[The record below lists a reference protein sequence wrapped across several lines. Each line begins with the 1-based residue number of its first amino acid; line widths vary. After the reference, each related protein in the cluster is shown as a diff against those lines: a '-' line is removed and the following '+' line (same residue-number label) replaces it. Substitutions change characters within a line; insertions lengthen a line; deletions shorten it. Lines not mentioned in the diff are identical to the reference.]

1 MILLSASSRTAA
13 VQAQKIA
20 APSINDRFSRGI
32 AAITGCIPK
41 PKGGL
46 CKVRFLRLADLQDLS
61 AVSTALI
68 GCCQP

>member
-1 MILLSASSRTAA
+1 MKCWGVKVRFVRTAA

-20 APSINDRFSRGI
+20 APSINDSFSRGI

-46 CKVRFLRLADLQDLS
+46 CKVRFLRIAALDGGH
-61 AVSTALI
+61 STERRLF
-68 GCCQP
+68 GS